1 MTSPLLVTLDDRGT
15 ARVTLNRPEKHN
27 AFDAALIAELTGAFT
42 AISADPK
49 VRAVVLRG
57 NGPSFC
63 AGADAGWMRSSA
75 DLSEVENRADALRLS
90 AMLAAINDCPK
101 PVIAVAHGFVFG
113 GGVGLIA
120 CADLVIAR
128 SAVKFRLSEVRLGL
142 TPATISPFVVA
153 KIGASHA
160 RRYFITA
167 EDIGPEQAVHIG
179 LAHIHTDDADIQ
191 TVHWLTTID
200 QGAPG
205 AIADAKA
212 LVRDVAGRPITDD
225 LRALTADRI
234 AARRASD
241 EGREGLAAFIEKRK
255 PKWAPHA

>member
-128 SAVKFRLSEVRLGL
+128 SNTRFRLSEVRLGL

-153 KIGASHA
+153 KIGRQPRAALFHRPPKISAPNRPCISASHISTPTMPTSRRCTGSPPSTRA
-160 RRYFITA
+160 RRVRLPMPRRWFATSPT
-167 EDIGPEQAVHIG
+167 GRLP
-179 LAHIHTDDADIQ
+179 TNC
-191 TVHWLTTID
+191 
-200 QGAPG
+200 AP
-205 AIADAKA
+205 
-212 LVRDVAGRPITDD
+212 
-225 LRALTADRI
+225 
-234 AARRASD
+234 
-241 EGREGLAAFIEKRK
+241 
-255 PKWAPHA
+255 

>member
-1 MTSPLLVTLDDRGT
+1 MTAPLLVTLDDRGT

-27 AFDAALIAELTGAFT
+27 AFDAALIAELTAAFT

-57 NGPSFC
+57 NGTSFC
-63 AGADAGWMRSSA
+63 AGADTEWMRASA
-75 DLSEVENRADALRLS
+75 ALGDAENRADALLLS
-90 AMLAAINDCPK
+90 DMLYAIDSCPK

-120 CADLVIAR
+120 CADLVIVR
-128 SAVKFRLSEVRLGL
+128 TAVKFRLSEVRLGL
-142 TPATISPFVVA
+142 TPATISPFVVN
-153 KIGASHA
+153 KIGVSQA

-167 EDIGPEQAVHIG
+167 EDFGAETAVEIG
-179 LAHIHTDDADIQ
+179 LAHVHSDDVEIQ
-191 TVHWLTTID
+191 TLLWLDEID
-200 QGAPG
+200 KGAQG

-212 LVRDVAGRPITDD
+212 LVRDVANRPITDE
-225 LRALTADRI
+225 LRAETAERI

-241 EGREGLAAFIEKRK
+241 EGREGLAAFIAKRK
-255 PKWAPHA
+255 PSWAPQ